1 MSFPS
6 ANAHSFT
13 RWIQRL
19 TSATTTGFVEAL
31 AVGQHNV
38 LSVPGVIDVSGM
50 EFNTYFVADAVSGT
64 GTKEADADDA
74 SLTAIAF
81 SDGGPTGDATTV
93 AELFAA
99 SSNTTSVAWAL
110 NVPRDSA
117 GTSTTD
123 LDADDW
129 INFYQKTTPSS
140 VSGMAAAALACNYIY
155 GKPGSIH

>member
-6 ANAHSFT
+6 ANAHSYT

-19 TSATTTGFVEAL
+19 TSATTTGVVETL
-31 AVGQHNV
+31 ANGQHNV
-38 LSVPGVIDVSGM
+38 FTTPGVIDVSGM
-50 EFNTYFVADAVSGT
+50 EFNTYFVADAISGT
-64 GTKEADADDA
+64 GTKGADADDA
-74 SLTAIAF
+74 SLTAISF
-81 SDGGPTGDATTV
+81 SDGGTGGDATPV

-117 GTSTTD
+117 GTSTSD

-129 INFYQKTTPSS
+129 VNFYQKTAPTT

>member
-19 TSATTTGFVEAL
+19 TAATTTGVVEAL
-31 AVGQHNV
+31 ATGQHNV
-38 LSVPGVIDVSGM
+38 FTPTGVVDVSGM
-50 EFNTYFVADAVSGT
+50 EFSTYFVADSISGT
-64 GTKEADADDA
+64 GTKDADATDA

-81 SDGGPTGDATTV
+81 SDGGPSGDGAV

-129 INFYQKTTPSS
+129 VNFYQKTTPTT
-140 VSGMAAAALACNYIY
+140 VAGMAAAALACNYIY

>member
-1 MSFPS
+1 
-6 ANAHSFT
+6 
-13 RWIQRL
+13 
-19 TSATTTGFVEAL
+19 
-31 AVGQHNV
+31 
-38 LSVPGVIDVSGM
+38 M
-50 EFNTYFVADAVSGT
+50 EFNTYFVADSISGT
-64 GTKEADADDA
+64 PTKEVDAVDA
-74 SLTAIAF
+74 SLTAMSF

-129 INFYQKTTPSS
+129 VNFYVKTAPTT
-140 VSGMAAAALACNYIY
+140 VAGMAAATIVGNYIY